1 LRPHVT
7 FVCGMQVTGRRDAVN
22 GRIARLFEG
31 YGTVVSVTA
40 RAKPDA
46 PVGGITVF

>member
-1 LRPHVT
+1 
-7 FVCGMQVTGRRDAVN
+7 MTGRRDAVN

-46 PVGGITVF
+46 PVRTFGIHLLFHVVF